1 MSERKVYVR
10 NRLHTLFDRSCN
22 PGEPYNI
29 DEVLA
34 PVSDEEAALLNDVDD
49 ESVSEIKEIYGTF
62 KTEGLDGVEK
72 KYHYNSKFNL
82 DNVRK
87 LINKMERK
95 NIIKPKNYIANIPF
109 VGRSLYEKAWLEQK
123 KINILKEQLE
133 KAENGTEADRQR
145 FIDELEPLLGK
156 SKN

>member
-1 MSERKVYVR
+1 M
-10 NRLHTLFDRSCN
+10 N
-22 PGEPYNI
+22 
-29 DEVLA
+29 
-34 PVSDEEAALLNDVDD
+34 
-49 ESVSEIKEIYGTF
+49 
-62 KTEGLDGVEK
+62 EK
-72 KYHYNSKFNL
+72 KVLKSIIAPNSKEVIKRTIKIDKGKTINIESNKLLGEQNQVISEFAL
-82 DNVRK
+82 DDVRK

-95 NIIKPKNYIANIPF
+95 NIIKPKDYLINIPF
-109 VGRSLYEKAWLEQK
+109 IGRKLYEKARLEQM